1 MNHKA
6 VARRGARSGMSR
18 RTFIRTAGVGAAAA
32 AGAGLGLFGGK
43 APLFAQ
49 ERKLHVTLLYS
60 FAPATDEQLK
70 AIAADFGKAAG
81 ATIEIEFVGTN
92 DVLPKTVASVESGGG
107 PDMVLLTWNQAQLFG
122 KAFTDMGDVV
132 QAWGGNKLYPF
143 NREAV
148 LVDGVYRGVPFQNIG
163 SAMVY
168 NKAMCKEAGVTS
180 FPNTYDELMV
190 AGTKLKKHGTPVG
203 WCLGHTIGDGCFPNY
218 PLLWSFGAA
227 ETDEKGKVAI
237 NSKETRRAI
246 DWMREFWFAACDEGG
261 MSWNDASNNQAFLSE
276 QIACTLNAASIY
288 VKARNDKND
297 KLADQ
302 IVHTLAPAGPFGRFH
317 LIQPYNYHVPAYSK
331 NVQLAKEFLVHL
343 GQKAQYGRILHTS
356 KGFLQGVGPEWE
368 SDPMWKIDPQMT
380 PYRDLSRY
388 GRSMGYKGPYGRGAS
403 EVQAKYLVADMLA
416 RGIKEGTDSAI
427 AWAEPEMK
435 LAYGS

>member
-1 MNHKA
+1 
-6 VARRGARSGMSR
+6 MSR
-18 RTFIRTAGVGAAAA
+18 RTLVKAAGMGAAAA
-32 AGAGLGLFGGK
+32 AGLGLFGGK

-49 ERKLHVTLLYS
+49 ERKLHIVQLYS

-70 AIAADFGKAAG
+70 AIAAEFGKAAG
-81 ATIEIEFVGTN
+81 ATVAIEFVGTN
-92 DVLPKTVASVESGGG
+92 DVLPKTIASVESGGG

-122 KAFTDMGDVV
+122 DSFADLGEVV
-132 QAWGGNKLYPF
+132 QAPGVTKLYPF

-148 LVDGVYRGVPFQNIG
+148 QVDGVYRGFPSVNVG

-168 NKAMCKEAGVTS
+168 NKAMCQAAGVTG
-180 FPNTYDELMV
+180 FPETYDELMV
-190 AGTKLKKHGTPVG
+190 AGTRLKKNGTPVG

-237 NSKETRRAI
+237 NSRETRRAI

-261 MSWNDASNNQAFLSE
+261 MAWNDASNNQAFLSE

-297 KLADQ
+297 KLAGQ
-302 IVHTLAPAGPFGRFH
+302 IVHTVAPAGPAGRYH
-317 LIQPYNYHVPAYSK
+317 LILPFNYHVPAYSK
-331 NVQLAKEFLVHL
+331 NVKLAKDFLVHL
-343 GQKAQYGRILHTS
+343 GQKAQYGRVLRAS

-368 SDPMWKIDPQMT
+368 TDPLWKDDPQMT
-380 PYRDLSRY
+380 PFKDLSRY
-388 GRSMGYKGPYGRGAS
+388 GRSLGYKGPYGRGAS
-403 EVQAKYLVADMLA
+403 EVQAKYIVADMLA
-416 RGIKEGTDSAI
+416 RGIKEGADSAV
-427 AWAEPEMK
+427 AWAEQEMK
-435 LAYGS
+435 LAYKS

>member
-6 VARRGARSGMSR
+6 VRRRGARSGISR
-18 RTFIRTAGVGAAAA
+18 RAFMKAAGMGAA

-43 APLFAQ
+43 TPLLAQ
-49 ERKLHVTLLYS
+49 QRELRITQLYS

-70 AIAADFGKAAG
+70 AIAAEFGKAAG
-81 ATIEIEFVGTN
+81 ATVTIEFVGTN

-107 PDMVLLTWNQAQLFG
+107 PDLVLLTWNQAQIFG
-122 KAFTDMGDVV
+122 AAFADMGEVV
-132 QAWGGNKLYPF
+132 QALGGNKIYPF

-148 LVDGVYRGVPFQNIG
+148 QVDGVYRGVPFINIG

-180 FPNTYDELMV
+180 FPDSYDELMA
-190 AGTKLKKHGTPVG
+190 AGAKLKKNGTPVG

-227 ETDEKGKVAI
+227 ETDEQGKVAI
-237 NSKETRRAI
+237 NSRETRRAI

-261 MSWNDASNNQAFLSE
+261 MAWNDASNNQAFLGE

-302 IVHTLAPAGPFGRFH
+302 IVHSVAPAGPYGRFH
-317 LIQPYNYHVPAYSK
+317 LIEPFNYHVPAYSK
-331 NVQLAKEFLVHL
+331 NVKLAKEFLVHL
-343 GQKAQYGRILHTS
+343 GQKAQYERILRAG
-356 KGFLQGVGPEWE
+356 KGFLQGIGPEWE
-368 SDPMWKIDPQMT
+368 TDPMWKDDPQMSA
-380 PYRDLSRY
+380 YKDLSRY
-388 GRSMGYKGPYGRGAS
+388 GRSMGFKGPYGRGAS
-403 EVQAKYLVADMLA
+403 EVQVKYIVADMLA
-416 RGIKEGTDSAI
+416 QGINDGADSAV
-427 AWAEPEMK
+427 AWAEREMK
-435 LAYGS
+435 LTYES